1 MSGIRVVGIIVAV
14 AGAVLLYFG
23 LNSSHSLI
31 NEASETLTGRYTQ
44 QTMVHI
50 ITGVVALVGGALT
63 AVVGRR

>member
-14 AGAVLLYFG
+14 AGAVPLYFG

-44 QTMVHI
+44 QTMVYI

-63 AVVGRR
+63 ALVGRR